1 MNERK
6 RQTRLKH
13 VFDRTMK
20 EHWIF
25 VYNNDRQKVAELIID
40 ENGWVVVTQGVLT
53 DCPANRDKIKE
64 RPEQA

>member
-1 MNERK
+1 
-6 RQTRLKH
+6 
-13 VFDRTMK
+13 MK

-40 ENGWVVVTQGVLT
+40 ENGWIVVTQGVLT